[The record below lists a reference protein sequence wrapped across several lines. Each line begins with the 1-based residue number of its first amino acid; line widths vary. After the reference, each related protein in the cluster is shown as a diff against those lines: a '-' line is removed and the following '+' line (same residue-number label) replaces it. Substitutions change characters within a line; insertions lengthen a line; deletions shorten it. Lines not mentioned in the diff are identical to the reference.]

1 MPLRS
6 RARSMH
12 QRIARTAPTTWLR
25 SPSRSSA
32 SSVSRTTRMWGRGF
46 MPPRYASAR
55 KPSRWTPWLS
65 WPRSSESSKTSA
77 TCSASSRG
85 SSSVSNAAIK
95 QSRRSSIRTR
105 RISSPHFSAM
115 VTLPLSPW
123 RDCVHSSNLFA
134 LPRTLW
140 LPPVCLRALVN
151 ELLGDA
157 CPTVILSCSRKCRE
171 GTRRGISTESKAA
184 VGCSRFEPASENDE
198 VYLGAV
204 EFSNAREVRPLF
216 EAEAFEQSEA
226 GLVAGEGPR
235 GQGLYAQIR
244 STPDS
249 LFQQAPAY
257 PLSSV
262 VLLDVNADLGG
273 PVIGGPAVPEVAEA
287 EPAYYLSV
295 LFGHP
300 DRTSR
305 RVVLVKPGQ
314 PLFDG
319 DGLCV
324 GRHYAAR
331 HDGVVDLH
339 DGREILQRG
348 VTRSHARPSIPSQR

>member
-1 MPLRS
+1 MSCELRTPATAMPLRS

-32 SSVSRTTRMWGRGF
+32 SSVSRSTRMWGRGF

-77 TCSASSRG
+77 ICSASSRG
-85 SSSVSNAAIK
+85 SSSRSNAAIK
-95 QSRRSSIRTR
+95 QCRRSSIRTR
-105 RISSPHFSAM
+105 RISSPQFSAM
-115 VTLPLSPW
+115 VTRFQL
-123 RDCVHSSNLFA
+123 
-134 LPRTLW
+134 
-140 LPPVCLRALVN
+140 
-151 ELLGDA
+151 
-157 CPTVILSCSRKCRE
+157 
-171 GTRRGISTESKAA
+171 ES
-184 VGCSRFEPASENDE
+184 EDDE
-198 VYLGAV
+198 VLLVAV
-204 EFSNAREVRPLF
+204 EFSDAWEERPSF
-216 EAEAFEQSEA
+216 EAEAFEQPEA
-226 GLVAGEGPR
+226 EFVAGEGPC
-235 GQGLYAQIR
+235 GKGLYAQIR

-249 LFQQAPAY
+249 FFQHAPAY
-257 PLSSV
+257 TLSPV
-262 VLLDVNADLGG
+262 ALLDVDADLGG
-273 PVIGGPAVPEVAEA
+273 PVVGRPAVPEVTEA
-287 EPAYYLSV
+287 EPAYHLSV

-305 RVVLVKPGQ
+305 RVVLVKPRQ

-324 GRHYAAR
+324 GRHYLTR
-331 HDGVVDLH
+331 NDGIVDLH

-348 VTRSHARPSIPSQR
+348 ITHSHARRSIPAQRCIASLQSSRPGTSAILTYPSPPASKALPGATITPSSISRSA

>member
-32 SSVSRTTRMWGRGF
+32 SSVSRSTRMWGRGF

-77 TCSASSRG
+77 ICSASSRG
-85 SSSVSNAAIK
+85 SSSRSNASIK
-95 QSRRSSIRTR
+95 QCRRSSIRTR
-105 RISSPHFSAM
+105 RISSPRFSAM
-115 VTLPLSPW
+115 VT
-123 RDCVHSSNLFA
+123 
-134 LPRTLW
+134 
-140 LPPVCLRALVN
+140 
-151 ELLGDA
+151 
-157 CPTVILSCSRKCRE
+157 
-171 GTRRGISTESKAA
+171 
-184 VGCSRFEPASENDE
+184 RFELESEDDE
-198 VYLGAV
+198 VLLVAV
-204 EFSNAREVRPLF
+204 EFSDAWEESPSF
-216 EAEAFEQSEA
+216 EAEAFEQPEA
-226 GLVAGEGPR
+226 EFVAGEGPS

-244 STPDS
+244 STPDG
-249 LFQQAPAY
+249 LFQHAPAY
-257 PLSSV
+257 PFPPV
-262 VLLDVNADLGG
+262 PLLGVDADLGG
-273 PVIGGPAVPEVAEA
+273 PVVGRPAVPEVTEA

-305 RVVLVKPGQ
+305 RVVLVEPRQ
-314 PLFDG
+314 PLLDG

-324 GRHYAAR
+324 GRHYPAR
-331 HDGVVDLH
+331 DGGVVDLH

-348 VTRSHARPSIPSQR
+348 VTHSHVHATTLDQRCIASLQSSNPGTRAILTYPSPPGPKARPGATTIPSSIKRSA